1 MRRSNPNHRTRD
13 LTPAAV
19 LGAALSQS
27 MRLEHTDL
35 AALERIP
42 FASRVFPR
50 EAAILQIGETPP
62 DLYLMV
68 SGIAAR
74 VMTTRSGERQI
85 VALLLPGDVFDWP
98 LYRLNSRLGPP
109 DRAPLDHA
117 VVAVGGCT
125 VAMARFQVLRKTLE
139 DFPPLAEAFERRAV
153 REQAIAREWMV
164 NVGARRASVRLGHMI
179 CEIFTRL
186 RAMGLTEGDSCL
198 LPITQIHM
206 AEALGLSSVHV
217 NRELQALRAEG
228 LLKLAASVL
237 VLPDLP
243 RLERLS
249 DFSPVYLNAGRSRRW
264 AYET

>member
-1 MRRSNPNHRTRD
+1 MK
-13 LTPAAV
+13 
-19 LGAALSQS
+19 
-27 MRLEHTDL
+27 
-35 AALERIP
+35 
-42 FASRVFPR
+42 
-50 EAAILQIGETPP
+50 
-62 DLYLMV
+62 
-68 SGIAAR
+68 
-74 VMTTRSGERQI
+74 TTRSSRLFARAQAI
-85 VALLLPGDVFDWP
+85 LPGGVD
-98 LYRLNSRLGPP
+98 S
-109 DRAPLDHA
+109 
-117 VVAVGGCT
+117 VVSAGGCT

-186 RAMGLTEGDSCL
+186 RAMGLTEYIAWPLYHTLGKRHMVTFATDRAAGFDEAHIASL
-198 LPITQIHM
+198 RKMLPITQIHM